1 MHLLPSIDELNAL
14 EHDHFLDALNLLFEG
29 RTPLMRGLFERR
41 PFATYE
47 SLIDVAGE
55 VMGTLGVDEIAQ
67 VIDAHPRI
75 GASRQDLMRGSGLSY
90 AEQGDAEARVR
101 AELGKLNQSYERR
114 FGFRFVVFVNRRT
127 QAALLPVLR
136 ARLGHTVEEERRTA
150 LADILAIA
158 RDRLARLSEA

>member
-1 MHLLPSIDELNAL
+1 MEHLPSIEELNAL
-14 EHDHFLDALNLLFEG
+14 DLERFFAALNLLFEG
-29 RTPLMRGLFERR
+29 RTPLMRRLFERR
-41 PFATYE
+41 PFASYE
-47 SLIDVAGE
+47 TLIVAADE
-55 VMGTLGVDEIAQ
+55 VMGTLRVDEIAQ

-75 GASRQDLMRGSGLSY
+75 GASRQELLRGSGLSY
-90 AEQGDAEARVR
+90 AEQGDAEARVA
-101 AELGKLNQSYERR
+101 AELRKLNQSYERR

-158 RDRLARLSEA
+158 RDRLQKLSE

>member
-1 MHLLPSIDELNAL
+1 MERLPSIEELNAL
-14 EHDHFLDALNLLFEG
+14 DFERFRDALNLLFEG
-29 RTPLMRGLFERR
+29 RTPLMRKLFERR

-47 SLIDVAGE
+47 MLIVAASE
-55 VMGTLGVDEIAQ
+55 AMGRLGVNEIAE

-75 GASRQDLMRGSGLSY
+75 GASRQELMRGSGLSY
-90 AEQGDAEARVR
+90 GEQGDVEARVA
-101 AELGKLNQSYERR
+101 AELRKLNQSYERR
-114 FGFRFVVFVNRRT
+114 FGFRFVVFVNRRS

-158 RDRLARLSEA
+158 KDRLGRLLE

>member
-1 MHLLPSIDELNAL
+1 MQHLPSIDELNAL
-14 EHDHFLDALNLLFEG
+14 ELERFMDALNLLFEG
-29 RTPLMRGLFERR
+29 RTPLLRRLFERR

-47 SLIDVAGE
+47 GLIVAAGE
-55 VMGTLGVDEIAQ
+55 VMGTLHADEIAQ

-75 GASRQDLMRGSGLSY
+75 GASRQELMRGSGLSY
-90 AEQGDAEARVR
+90 AEQGDAEARVA
-101 AELGKLNQSYERR
+101 AELRKLNQSYERR

-136 ARLGHTVEEERRTA
+136 ARLGHRVEDERRTA

-158 RDRLARLSEA
+158 RDRLQKLSE